1 MEEMDQFT
9 ITGVDNVLEF
19 ITEVYNEVLKDDD
32 VWHFFDEA
40 EIGIFLRCSTKF
52 SPKLNV
58 FLKKI
63 MGYDFTW
70 KSYEEDMPVSA
81 KFSWYFQKIFH
92 LNSLMAIDFYNDI
105 TLNIFLDDIEPR
117 QKAIAL
123 SAWVGGIV
131 ERLSHSFLNNLQ
143 EYTYTYRK
151 ISESRFG
158 HDRAWESFVIAETLI
173 DRSMWSGMRE
183 SYLNARAEMEKENND
198 IEQERRKNI

>member
-1 MEEMDQFT
+1 MDKMDQFT
-9 ITGVDNVLEF
+9 ITGVENVLEF
-19 ITEVYNEVLKDDD
+19 ITEIHNEVLKDDE

-40 EIGIFLRCSTKF
+40 EEGIFLRCSTKF
-52 SPKLNV
+52 SDKLNA
-58 FLKKI
+58 FLKNI

-81 KFSWYFQKIFH
+81 KFSWYFQGIFH

-105 TLNIFLDDIEPR
+105 TLTFIDDIEPR
-117 QKAIAL
+117 HKAISL

-173 DRSMWSGMRE
+173 DRSMWTGMRE
-183 SYLNARAEMEKENND
+183 AYLDAKNRKGKDD
-198 IEQERRKNI
+198 IK